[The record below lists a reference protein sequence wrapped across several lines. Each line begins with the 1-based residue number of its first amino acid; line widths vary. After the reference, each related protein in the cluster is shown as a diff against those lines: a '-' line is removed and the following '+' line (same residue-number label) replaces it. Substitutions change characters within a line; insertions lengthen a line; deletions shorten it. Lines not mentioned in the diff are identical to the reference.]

1 MIVTIFGGSG
11 FVGRYI
17 AQRLAKQ
24 GHRIRVAVR
33 KPNEAIFVRTYGV
46 PGQVEPV
53 SANVRDD
60 RSVND
65 AVKGSDSVVNC
76 VGILVETGRQGFH
89 DIHAEGA
96 ERIASAAAREGAET
110 LVHISAIGADPDSES
125 EYAASKGKGEEAVM
139 SQFADAIVLRPSI
152 VFGAEDQFFNRFA
165 AMTRMS
171 PIIPLVG
178 ARTKFQ
184 PVFVGDVANAAAKC
198 ACGETSPGIY
208 ELGGPEV
215 ADFRSLMHLML
226 KSVRRRRAVVSL
238 PEFVAMPMAGA
249 MDILQFITMNV
260 LVNNM
265 LTKDQVRQLAND
277 SVVSDRARTLSDFG
291 IEPTAMEAVLES
303 YLYCYRPAGQFTAI
317 HESADLSDLEQGGR

>member
-1 MIVTIFGGSG
+1 MVVTIFGGSG

-53 SANVRDD
+53 LANIRND
-60 RSVND
+60 RSVAD

-76 VGILVETGRQGFH
+76 VGILVETRRQGF
-89 DIHAEGA
+89 DSIHVEGA
-96 ERIASAAAREGAET
+96 ERIAAAAARAGAET
-110 LVHISAIGADPDSES
+110 LVHISAIGADPGSES
-125 EYAASKGKGEEAVM
+125 KYAASKGKGEESVM
-139 SQFADAIVLRPSI
+139 SRFADATVLRPSI
-152 VFGAEDQFFNRFA
+152 IFGAEDQFFNRFA
-165 AMTRMS
+165 VMARMS
-171 PIIPLVG
+171 PVIPLVG

-184 PVFVGDVANAAAKC
+184 PVFVGDVANAAAKG
-198 ACGETSPGIY
+198 ACGEVSPGIY

-226 KSVRRRRAVVSL
+226 ECVRRRRAVVGL

-249 MDILQFITMNV
+249 IDILQFVTMD
-260 LVNNM
+260 LFVNNI
-265 LTKDQVRQLAND
+265 LTKDQVRQLARDNA
-277 SVVSDRARTLSDFG
+277 VSDGVRTLSDFG

-303 YLYCYRPAGQFTAI
+303 YLYCYRPAGQYTAI
-317 HESADLSDLEQGGR
+317 HESADLADSGQGDR